1 VTPTVCVFDAGKTGC
16 RAGLWV
22 DGQQVGYAE
31 APGAVGITDPG
42 GVEQAL
48 ARMGQAHDALDCA
61 PPRPAL
67 EVDVVVAGMAGLMSA
82 PEHAPRL
89 HAGLAQRFP
98 QATVLV
104 TSDAITSHA
113 GALSGRPGVV
123 LAAGTGV
130 SVLAVADDGGFSLV
144 DGYGYLLGDAGSGY
158 AIGRAGLDQALRQAD
173 GRSGSAALLTRLVER
188 WGDPRALP
196 RLAQGAANPA
206 EVVASFARDVFAAAH
221 DGDPV
226 ALRICEDAAR
236 ELAESVAAAVR
247 VARVEAPV
255 PIATTGG
262 LLKAGAVLTH
272 PLDRHLGELLPG
284 AARRPADGDAL
295 RGGYGMALDPD
306 LPHCR
311 MLPGGEPR
319 GDPS

>member
-1 VTPTVCVFDAGKTGC
+1 MTPTVCVFDAGKTGC

-188 WGDPRALP
+188 WG
-196 RLAQGAANPA
+196 G
-206 EVVASFARDVFAAAH
+206 S
-221 DGDPV
+221 
-226 ALRICEDAAR
+226 LRT
-236 ELAESVAAAVR
+236 
-247 VARVEAPV
+247 
-255 PIATTGG
+255 AT
-262 LLKAGAVLTH
+262 
-272 PLDRHLGELLPG
+272 PG
-284 AARRPADGDAL
+284 AGGGQP
-295 RGGYGMALDPD
+295 RGGRRLLRAGRL
-306 LPHCR
+306 R
-311 MLPGGEPR
+311 R
-319 GDPS
+319 GP

>member
-1 VTPTVCVFDAGKTGC
+1 VTATVCVFDAGKTGC

-48 ARMGQAHDALDCA
+48 ARMVEAHHALDRAQTRTIC
-61 PPRPAL
+61 
-67 EVDVVVAGMAGLMSA
+67 EVDAVVAGMAGLLSA

-89 HAGLAQRFP
+89 RAGLAERFP
-98 QATVLV
+98 RADVLV

-130 SVLAVADDGGFSLV
+130 SVLAVAEDGEVSLV

-173 GRSGSAALLTRLVER
+173 GRSGSAALLARVVER

-196 RLAQGAANPA
+196 RAVQGAANPA
-206 EVVASFARDVFAAAH
+206 QVVASFARDVFAAAR
-221 DGDPV
+221 DGDPT
-226 ALRICEDAAR
+226 AQRICEDAAR

-247 VARVEAPV
+247 AAHLETPTVLAA
-255 PIATTGG
+255 TGG
-262 LLKAGAVLTH
+262 LLHAGTVLTT
-272 PLDRHLGELLPG
+272 PLDRHLDALLPG
-284 AARRPADGDAL
+284 STRRPAEGDAL
-295 RGGYGMALDPD
+295 TGGYLMAAHPD

-311 MLPGGEPR
+311 MLPGEPR
-319 GDPS
+319 GEAS